1 MEKIDKNVKTVINK
15 IKKLYGNSGDLNT
28 RIINLKG
35 TNIGVIFMES
45 SSETS
50 TISDFIIKA
59 VDYIGKEK
67 NIFNSLYNSLK
78 NSIFN
83 SQILT
88 TKNFEEFPYYLS
100 SGFTIIVT
108 DKIDEAIVMET
119 RAGLDRGVTESTS
132 EPVIRGPKDSF
143 TESHSK
149 NLGLIR
155 KRIKDKNLWFDEV
168 KVGRRTQT
176 RVSIAY
182 INDIVEE
189 KWINEIK
196 NDLNKIDIDG
206 ILDSGNLR
214 DYIDKNPSS
223 FPQFVSTERPD
234 LASQALL
241 DGKIVILVEN
251 SPYVL
256 IMPSVFTDFI
266 HTSEDEYQK
275 TFNMSITRFL
285 KVLAL
290 IVTLFTPAI
299 YIAITTFDQTVVPDK
314 LLISLAVQ
322 REGVPFPTWFEIL
335 LLMTIFEILRES
347 DIRLP
352 SNMGSSMSI
361 VGALVLGQAAVDAGI
376 VSPIAVIII
385 AITSICSLI
394 FTDPDFIN
402 GIRTWRLIFILSSM
416 FLGLIGLISA
426 IIIFALKL
434 TSLGSFGINY
444 MAPFSPFSLSG
455 QKDAIARFTLPKI
468 YKRPDYINKKNIRRQ
483 K

>member
-1 MEKIDKNVKTVINK
+1 MEKIDKNVKTVLNK
-15 IKKLYGNSGDLNT
+15 IKKIYGNSKDLNT
-28 RIINLKG
+28 RLITIKGINVG
-35 TNIGVIFMES
+35 IIFMES
-45 SSETS
+45 SSDTT

-59 VDYIGKEK
+59 VDYIGKDK
-67 NIFNSLYNSLK
+67 SIFNSLYNNLK
-78 NSIFN
+78 NNIFN

-100 SGFTIIVT
+100 SGFTIIIT
-108 DKIDEAIVMET
+108 DEKDEAIIMET
-119 RAGLDRGVTESTS
+119 RASLDRGVTESTS

-155 KRIKDKNLWFDEV
+155 KRIKDQNLWFDEV

-182 INDIVEE
+182 INDIVEK

-214 DYIDKNPSS
+214 DYIDKNPST

-234 LASQALL
+234 QASKALL

-256 IMPSVFTDFI
+256 IMPSVFIDFI
-266 HTSEDEYQK
+266 HTQEDEYQK
-275 TFNMSITRFL
+275 PFNMSITRLL

-361 VGALVLGQAAVDAGI
+361 VGALVLGQAAVNAGI

-402 GIRTWRLIFILSSM
+402 GIRTWRLIFILSSIL
-416 FLGLIGLISA
+416 LGLIGLISA

-434 TSLGSFGINY
+434 TSLGSFGTNY

-455 QKDAIARFTLPKI
+455 QKDAIARFTFPKI